1 MLCEPYEN
9 ARKDFACVLKMG
21 LYNADIERKK
31 KGKEKKMQIEIL
43 YISDCCG
50 SYLSDEHVAYEICP
64 DCKEHC
70 EVIREEYNVTPN

>member
-1 MLCEPYEN
+1 
-9 ARKDFACVLKMG
+9 MG

-50 SYLSDEHVAYEICP
+50 SYLSDDHVAFEICP
-64 DCKEHC
+64 DCHEHC